1 MIFIDPKGDNPF
13 FSRNG
18 KKENLPNSESTLNKN
33 KNNSLKG
40 NWITGRPGAGKTVR
54 MTMNMFEK
62 SIKEMLEKE
71 KQEEAKKINNPKIS
85 TTELFEIASTS
96 RFPENVKKAINHN
109 NFNMEKYLE
118 EFCDN

>member
-13 FSRNG
+13 QKQFNSQN
-18 KKENLPNSESTLNKN
+18 NLKSQNPNSKKSTLP
-33 KNNSLKG
+33 SY
-40 NWITGRPGAGKTVR
+40 WITGSPASGKILINGTFDPFR
-54 MTMNMFEK
+54 EA
-62 SIKEMLEKE
+62 LERDE
-71 KQEEAKKINNPKIS
+71 RRESEIKKINNPKTSAI
-85 TTELFEIASTS
+85 EIFEIASTS